1 MIDKVAE
8 ISVDSADETES
19 VSATVQEQTAALD
32 EVSGNMQTLIDR
44 ARELE
49 QAVGTFTV
57 QR

>member
-32 EVSGNMQTLIDR
+32 EVSTNM
-44 ARELE
+44 
-49 QAVGTFTV
+49 
-57 QR
+57 